1 MGVVRAEMAMMKKL
15 VLMMT
20 FATLAAAD
28 SPPHFWEK
36 AATARWLV
44 HKLDY
49 GVLSTTSSQLDQ
61 IAFGNPQ
68 SFSDGPVAS
77 SSGKLYFYVS
87 DLDASAQDLAV
98 DNKCSLS
105 LSLQMLGDYCTK
117 EWAPISISSSPP
129 PAADKALTAQY
140 VWWSF
145 SHCTQ
150 RLLRSESTNRRRN
163 GPRPAG
169 DHQLEP
175 TPRS

>member
-1 MGVVRAEMAMMKKL
+1 MAMMKKL

-68 SFSDGPVAS
+68 VKP
-77 SSGKLYFYVS
+77 
-87 DLDASAQDLAV
+87 
-98 DNKCSLS
+98 LS
-105 LSLQMLGDYCTK
+105 H
-117 EWAPISISSSPP
+117 A
-129 PAADKALTAQY
+129 
-140 VWWSF
+140 
-145 SHCTQ
+145 
-150 RLLRSESTNRRRN
+150 
-163 GPRPAG
+163 
-169 DHQLEP
+169 
-175 TPRS
+175 